1 MKKSLFILCAALSL
15 SACSIFFPEPYKV
28 EVTQGNLVTQEQFSQ
43 LQVGMSESQV
53 TYLLGTPM
61 VQDNFKPD
69 EWHYLYTSLHATVDT
84 KQSEVNNL
92 TLIFNNGTLA
102 EIKNN

>member
-1 MKKSLFILCAALSL
+1 MKKSLFILCAAFSL

-28 EVTQGNLVTQEQFSQ
+28 AVTQGNLVTQEQLSQ

-69 EWHYLYTSLHATVDT
+69 EWHYLYTVLHAAADT
-84 KQSEVNNL
+84 QQSEVDNL

-102 EIKNN
+102 EIKNH